1 MTTLLAVR
9 APAFG
14 TIRCDRRCHQAK
26 GRRCNCVCDG
36 LSHGLGDGS
45 SYLVDAVAIWQP
57 RLLALYA
64 EAERQWHCVI
74 EFAREDLSGPPVIRR
89 RGKVRDLQVPLALR

>member
-1 MTTLLAVR
+1 MASTTGWGR
-9 APAFG
+9 GPA
-14 TIRCDRRCHQAK
+14 TSRTR
-26 GRRCNCVCDG
+26 
-36 LSHGLGDGS
+36 S
-45 SYLVDAVAIWQP
+45 SQP

-89 RGKVRDLQVPLALR
+89 SGKVRDLQVPLALR

>member
-36 LSHGLGDGS
+36 LYHGLGDGS

-64 EAERQWHCVI
+64 EDAVLHPPN
-74 EFAREDLSGPPVIRR
+74 GPAVRGRAGRASPHRR
-89 RGKVRDLQVPLALR
+89 RARARLCPDAT